1 MRGMRRVISAALC
14 AATLLAVA
22 GPASAAP
29 NGQLVAVELRSP
41 NALSTFNADGSG
53 FHRLWEAPA
62 DAHLASTAWS
72 PDGNSLAFVQDGR
85 IKVLPAAGGTPV
97 DLGAGIDPGW
107 TPDGSAVA
115 FRRGQDLLAVP
126 AAGGAERNLGH
137 LPDDGTT
144 DLAWSPDGWIARSA
158 FGGLRVDA
166 LDGAGEDVLANNS
179 AGRLDWSPDG
189 GLVAYAA
196 AGLYVHYVRVVSL
209 DGDSEAV
216 TSPPDFYARDVDP
229 SWSPDG
235 ERIVY
240 LRTNVSGGD
249 QLRVVGSGGDDTLI
263 PTPYGASWTDPDW
276 QPCVA
281 GVTTS
286 CTSVTPPQAGPAY
299 RCANPSISVRSG
311 QQRDVP
317 FNCTTSGQAVRLGS
331 RPTDMAILT
340 QPAHGTAWI
349 EGQRM
354 LYRAAAG
361 YVGADTFSVRA
372 ASGSMTSNDITVT
385 VNVTPT
391 LAALAAPKLTVLGK
405 PKLDKHGRVVLRG
418 TCTNVCDVAL
428 RVIVRLNT
436 QRVLKGRIVKASA
449 MPGATVR
456 LRLQRAKLPKHR
468 RIVSARISG
477 TLSTRTVT
485 GALLQRNFTLSLIP

>member
-1 MRGMRRVISAALC
+1 MRRVIFAALC
-14 AATLLAVA
+14 AAALLVVP
-22 GPASAAP
+22 GTASAAT
-29 NGQLVAVELRSP
+29 NGMLVVVTNYP
-41 NALSTFNADGSG
+41 STLVTVNADGTG
-53 FHRLWEAPA
+53 VRTLWSAGA
-62 DAHLASTAWS
+62 DVPLTSPVWS
-72 PDGNSLAFVQDGR
+72 PDGNRIAFVLNGR
-85 IKVLPAAGGTPV
+85 IKALPAAGGTPA
-97 DLGAGIDPGW
+97 DLGAGTDPGW
-107 TPDGSAVA
+107 TPDGASVA

-126 AAGGAERNLGH
+126 AGGGAERTLGH
-137 LPDDGTT
+137 LPDGNTYA
-144 DLAWSPDGWIARSA
+144 LGWSPDGGIARSV
-158 FGGLRVDA
+158 FTELRVDA
-166 LDGAGEDVLANNS
+166 LGGAGEDTVAGNAN
-179 AGRLDWSPDG
+179 GRADWSPDG
-189 GLVAYAA
+189 ELLVYPA
-196 AGLYVHYVRVVSL
+196 AGLYSHYVRVVSL
-209 DGDSEAV
+209 DGDSEAA
-216 TSPPDFYARDVDP
+216 TNPPVSVADLDP

-235 ERIVY
+235 HRIVY
-240 LRTNVSGGD
+240 RRTLLSSGD
-249 QLRVVGSGGDDTLI
+249 QLRVVDDTGADTLI
-263 PTPYGASWTDPDW
+263 PAPFTSNWMDPDW
-276 QPCVA
+276 QPCVV

-286 CTSVTPPQAGPAY
+286 CTSVTPPQAGPSY

-317 FNCTTSGQAVRLGS
+317 FNCTTSGRSAVGIRTS
-331 RPTDMAILT
+331 PTDMAILT
-340 QPAHGTAWI
+340 QPAHGIAWI

-361 YVGADTFSVRA
+361 YVGADTFGVRA

-449 MPGATVR
+449 MPGATVQ
-456 LRLQRAKLPKHR
+456 LHLQRAKLPKHR

-477 TLSTRTVT
+477 TLSARAVS
-485 GALLQRNFTLSLIP
+485 GALLTRNFTLSLLP